1 MCVAENDDSGGLYWS
16 EVQFTG
22 VADRDYYI
30 YVTGSTNLD
39 FGDYELNNSC
49 ELILDIKENA
59 LVDISISPNPARS
72 IFTLDATQEVL
83 MIDIMNLLGERVS
96 SIEVN
101 NTTTNINIS
110 QYKTGVYLAKIIFS
124 NGNIQTIKFIK
135 E

>member
-1 MCVAENDDSGGLYWS
+1 MYIEEENPLLGCINKTYCSSGCKVEFNRASSSFIAWF
-16 EVQFTG
+16 Q
-22 VADRDYYI
+22 
-30 YVTGSTNLD
+30 GSMLCQNICTNGIRGSSI
-39 FGDYELNNSC
+39 FG
-49 ELILDIKENA
+49 
-59 LVDISISPNPARS
+59 ISISPNPARS